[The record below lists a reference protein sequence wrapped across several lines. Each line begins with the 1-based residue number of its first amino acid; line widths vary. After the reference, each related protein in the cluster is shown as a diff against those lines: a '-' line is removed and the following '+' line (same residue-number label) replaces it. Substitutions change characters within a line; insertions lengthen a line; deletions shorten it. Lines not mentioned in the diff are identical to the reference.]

1 MYFRD
6 MVRRENEEIL
16 RLGKGNMFYEIIQN
30 GNKTEYRA
38 AVKLLKKIADE
49 NREKRKIIEKVRY
62 N

>member
-1 MYFRD
+1 